1 MVTINFV
8 HKNIQALTKVFAC
21 VLCGD
26 SRGTI
31 LGCNLNYRIKCK
43 ISIYLISYDI
53 LGGTPYPTINNRELL
68 RLLKSGY
75 RMEKPEN
82 CADPM

>member
-1 MVTINFV
+1 MFCLGT
-8 HKNIQALTKVFAC
+8 QGGQYLDLTSTPELTKIIV
-21 VLCGD
+21 D
-26 SRGTI
+26 
-31 LGCNLNYRIKCK
+31 LN
-43 ISIYLISYDI
+43 SYDI
-53 LGGTPYPTINNRELL
+53 SGGTPYPTINNRELL

>member
-1 MVTINFV
+1 M
-8 HKNIQALTKVFAC
+8 FAC
-21 VLCGD
+21 VLFGD

-31 LGCNLNYRIKCK
+31 LGFNLTPELTK
-43 ISIYLISYDI
+43 IIVDLNSYDI
-53 LGGTPYPTINNRELL
+53 PGGTPYPTINNKELL